1 MTKYRWGVLGA
12 LSALLLGACAW
23 LGGTGPG
30 HIVFEGWY
38 FDGSE
43 DNDLWIVSGDGGGLT
58 QLTTEGAS
66 DRSPALSPDGRRI
79 AFVSNREGAD
89 QIYVMNVDGSAATRL
104 TEDRDPA
111 FPSKF
116 DPVWSPDGTQIA
128 FAKSDITATNTYVIN
143 ADGSGHVQL
152 TDDSVYSAEPAWS
165 PDGRQIAFVRSDQGD
180 TWIFVMKPDGSE
192 PVNLTAQYPDSW
204 APTWSADGRQI
215 AFVTYSNG
223 SPEIFIMSAG
233 AADAHKLT
241 SLDALGMGP
250 IDLSWGP

>member
-1 MTKYRWGVLGA
+1 MNMNAHSRCLRTAVGLGLLAAGLVLGGCSA
-12 LSALLLGACAW
+12 GSGELSFVGPQVEGIREFHVVTVAEGGGVRLLGDIGGLGSTLLWLPDGQRAVVYREVERDYYLADIEAGSLGECLTCAAEG
-23 LGGTGPG
+23 LTGPA
-30 HIVFEGWY
+30 V
-38 FDGSE
+38 
-43 DNDLWIVSGDGGGLT
+43 
-58 QLTTEGAS
+58 
-66 DRSPALSPDGRRI
+66 
-79 AFVSNREGAD
+79 
-89 QIYVMNVDGSAATRL
+89 
-104 TEDRDPA
+104 
-111 FPSKF
+111 
-116 DPVWSPDGTQIA
+116 SPDGTQIA